1 MEASLEPIYKTTEV
15 HDCETKLSKLVGIV
29 SATDVSYIY

>member
-1 MEASLEPIYKTTEV
+1 MEASLELIYKANEV

-29 SATDVSYIY
+29 SATGVGYIY